1 MPQLSVGVTDTK
13 PIFQEVTEKNLGE
26 NQSKYKQ
33 SGQSG
38 KVVSW
43 ELPHV
48 TLAGKYRQA
57 ALDWTPPLQLL
68 QMRPCRALGF
78 RKP

>member
-1 MPQLSVGVTDTK
+1 VGVTYTK
-13 PIFQEVTEKNLGE
+13 PIFQEETERNLGE

-48 TLAGKYRQA
+48 TLAGKYRQP
-57 ALDWTPPLQLL
+57 ALGWTPRIQLL
-68 QMRPCRALGF
+68 QMRPCRAMEF